1 MLITA
6 ENPFHGHRPVM
17 QSIGLA
23 SSWKLNAI
31 TQSKETEAEGITGI
45 SQDHTSKYR
54 TSTKKKTIA
63 TFKLYLTFSTS
74 LPKYF

>member
-6 ENPFHGHRPVM
+6 ENPFHGHRRVM

-45 SQDHTSKYR
+45 SQDHTSKDR
-54 TSTKKKTIA
+54 TSTKKKKPLLLSSYI
-63 TFKLYLTFSTS
+63 
-74 LPKYF
+74 